1 MRIGLKQLIH
11 PFFEVLIIIAVLF
24 TINNYLG
31 HSEQRI
37 IADGMGYYEYLP
49 SYFIHDDLGR
59 NDAPFSVEDST
70 YQRILGHDNYV
81 NYDEYLVNKYPVGTA
96 LLQLP
101 FFLVTKTMAEY
112 SPGIESGYGPEYNTM
127 VHVAALFYLFL
138 GLIFLRE
145 LLLAFDVRRE
155 LIVISQLLLV
165 FGTPIIHYVNTEASY
180 SHVYSFFAIT
190 TFFYFV
196 RSFFQDRNYRSFLLA
211 ALFLGLI
218 VILRQVNLI
227 AIFFLPFL
235 AGSWKELKDGIIALL
250 RLRLKLILGAAL
262 FFIPVFIQMYTWY
275 LQAGSWIVYSYQGE
289 GFDFLHPHFWDMLF
303 SYKKGL
309 FVYTPLLLLMTLSV
323 VFLIKKQRFLILS
336 WAFFFLFVTYVFS
349 SWWSWFYGCSFGQR
363 PYIDLYAVFVLPFGI
378 GLSKLNQW
386 RWLIIAIA
394 TVAIPINL
402 IQAYQYKHYI
412 LHWLEMDKESYWKVF
427 LNTEDKY
434 QGLLWKKYYEKYQ
447 YDTLNKVSKGS
458 INFNRDGAVKDIE
471 ASLSEFGDSTKFDL
485 LLVEFENELNPETEA
500 NVTVTIQD
508 AETEVF
514 TYWYQVPLIHFE
526 QAGFNKQQKGRYFFE
541 LNEDQVPK
549 DGKIVIRFELD
560 EKAAEIENIRL
571 NSLQKLTTNTMTSS
585 KR

>member
-11 PFFEVLIIIAVLF
+11 PFFEVLIIVAVLF

-49 SYFIHDDLGR
+49 SYFIHDDLHR
-59 NDAPFSVEDST
+59 NEVTFSVEDST

-101 FFLVTKTMAEY
+101 FFLATKAFAEP
-112 SPGIESGYGPEYNTM
+112 SSGIEGGYETEYNTM

-138 GLIFLRE
+138 GLIFLRK
-145 LLLAFDVRRE
+145 LLLAFEVRRE
-155 LIVISQLLLV
+155 IVVISQLLLV

-180 SHVYSFFAIT
+180 SHVYSFFTIT
-190 TFFYFV
+190 AFFYFV
-196 RSFFQDRNYRSFLLA
+196 RAFFQDRNYKSFLLA

-227 AIFFLPFL
+227 AILFLPFL
-235 AGSWKELKDGIIALL
+235 AGSWKELKDGIAATFK
-250 RLRLKLILGAAL
+250 LRLKLLIGVVL
-262 FFIPVFIQMYTWY
+262 FFVPVFIQMYTWH
-275 LQAGSWIVYSYQGE
+275 LQTGSWIVYSYQGE
-289 GFDFLHPHFWDMLF
+289 GFDFLHPHFLDMLF

-323 VFLIKKQRFLILS
+323 VFLVKKQRFLMAS
-336 WAFFFLFVTYVFS
+336 WMFFFLFVTYVFS

-363 PYIDLYAVFVLPFGI
+363 PYIDLYAAFVLPFAI
-378 GLSKLNQW
+378 GLSTLNQW
-386 RWLIIAIA
+386 RWLVIAIS
-394 TVAIPINL
+394 TVAIPINF

-427 LNTEDKY
+427 LKTEDKY
-434 QGLLWKKYYEKYQ
+434 QGLLWKKKYEKYQ
-447 YDTLNKVSKGS
+447 YIKLHTVNKGAVD
-458 INFNRDGAVKDIE
+458 FNQDGAVKDIE
-471 ASLSEFGDSTKFDL
+471 VSISEFGATARFNL
-485 LLVEFENELNPETEA
+485 LLVELENAMNAGTDA
-500 NVTVTIQD
+500 KVTVTIQD
-508 AETEVF
+508 TETKEF

-526 QAGFNKQQKGRYFFE
+526 QQGFNTDQKGQYFFE
-541 LNEDQVPK
+541 INEDQAPK
-549 DGKIVIRFELD
+549 DGKIIIRFELD
-560 EKAAEIENIRL
+560 EKAGKIENL
-571 NSLQKLTTNTMTSS
+571 SLTALRRKI
-585 KR
+585 

>member
-11 PFFEVLIIIAVLF
+11 PFFEVLIIVAVLF

-49 SYFIHDDLGR
+49 SYFIHDDLHR
-59 NDAPFSVEDST
+59 NEGTFGVEDST

-101 FFLVTKTMAEY
+101 FFVVTKALTEPL
-112 SPGIESGYGPEYNTM
+112 PGIEGGYETEYNTM

-138 GLIFLRE
+138 GLIFLRK
-145 LLLAFDVRRE
+145 LLLAFEVRRE
-155 LIVISQLLLV
+155 IVVISQLLLV

-190 TFFYFV
+190 AFFYFV
-196 RSFFQDRNYRSFLLA
+196 RAFFQDRNYKRFLLA
-211 ALFLGLI
+211 ALFFGLI

-227 AIFFLPFL
+227 AILFLPFL
-235 AGSWKELKDGIIALL
+235 AGSWKELKDGIAATFK
-250 RLRLKLILGAAL
+250 LRLKLLIGVIL
-262 FFIPVFIQMYTWY
+262 FFVPVFIQMYTWN
-275 LQAGSWIVYSYQGE
+275 LQTGSWIVYSYQGE

-323 VFLIKKQRFLILS
+323 VFMVKKQRFLMAS
-336 WAFFFLFVTYVFS
+336 WIFFFLFVTYVFS

-363 PYIDLYAVFVLPFGI
+363 PYIDLYAAFVLPFAI
-378 GLSKLNQW
+378 GLSTLNQW
-386 RWLIIAIA
+386 RWLVIAIA

-427 LNTEDKY
+427 LKTEDKF
-434 QGLLWKKYYEKYQ
+434 QGLLWKKKYEKHQ
-447 YDTLNKVSKGS
+447 YNTLHTVNKGAVD
-458 INFNRDGAVKDIE
+458 FNQDGAVKDMEVSI
-471 ASLSEFGDSTKFDL
+471 SEFGDKARFNL
-485 LLVEFENELNPETEA
+485 LLVEFENAMNPGTDA
-500 NVTVTIQD
+500 KVTVTIQD
-508 AETEVF
+508 TETKEF

-526 QAGFNKQQKGRYFFE
+526 QQGFNTDQKGQYFFE
-541 LNEDQVPK
+541 LNEDQAPK
-549 DGKIVIRFELD
+549 DGKIIIRFELD
-560 EKAAEIENIRL
+560 EKAGKIENL
-571 NSLQKLTTNTMTSS
+571 SLIALRRKI
-585 KR
+585 

>member
-11 PFFEVLIIIAVLF
+11 PFFEVLIIVAVLF

-49 SYFIHDDLGR
+49 SYFIHDDLHR
-59 NDAPFSVEDST
+59 NEVTFSVEDST

-81 NYDEYLVNKYPVGTA
+81 NYDEYLVNKYPAGTA

-101 FFLVTKTMAEY
+101 FFLATKAFAEP
-112 SPGIESGYGPEYNTM
+112 SSGIEGGYETEYNTM

-138 GLIFLRE
+138 GLIFLRK
-145 LLLAFDVRRE
+145 LLLAFEVRRE
-155 LIVISQLLLV
+155 IVVISQLLLV

-190 TFFYFV
+190 AFFYFV
-196 RSFFQDRNYRSFLLA
+196 RAFFQDRNYKSFLLA
-211 ALFLGLI
+211 ALFFGLI

-227 AIFFLPFL
+227 AILFLPFL
-235 AGSWKELKDGIIALL
+235 AGSWKELKDDIAATFK
-250 RLRLKLILGAAL
+250 LRLKLLIGVVL
-262 FFIPVFIQMYTWY
+262 FFVPVFIQMYTWH
-275 LQAGSWIVYSYQGE
+275 LQTGSWIVYSYQGE

-309 FVYTPLLLLMTLSV
+309 FVYTPLLLFMTFSV
-323 VFLIKKQRFLILS
+323 VFLVKEQRFLMLS
-336 WAFFFLFVTYVFS
+336 WVFFFLFVTYVFS

-363 PYIDLYAVFVLPFGI
+363 PYIDLYAAFVLPLAI
-378 GLSKLNQW
+378 GLSTLNQW
-386 RWLIIAIA
+386 RWLVIATA

-427 LNTEDKY
+427 LKTEDKY
-434 QGLLWKKYYEKYQ
+434 QGLLWKKKYEKYQ
-447 YDTLNKVSKGS
+447 YNTLHTVNKGAVD
-458 INFNRDGAVKDIE
+458 FNQDGAVKDIE
-471 ASLSEFGDSTKFDL
+471 VSISEFGDTARFNL
-485 LLVEFENELNPETEA
+485 LLVEFENAMNAGTDA
-500 NVTVTIQD
+500 KVTVTIQD
-508 AETEVF
+508 TETEGF
-514 TYWYQVPLIHFE
+514 TYWYQIPLIHFE
-526 QAGFNKQQKGRYFFE
+526 QQGFNTDQKGQYFFE

-549 DGKIVIRFELD
+549 DGKIIIRFELD
-560 EKAAEIENIRL
+560 EKAGKIQNL
-571 NSLQKLTTNTMTSS
+571 SLIALRRKI
-585 KR
+585 

>member
-11 PFFEVLIIIAVLF
+11 PFFEVLIIVAVLF

-49 SYFIHDDLGR
+49 SYFIHHDLHR
-59 NDAPFSVEDST
+59 NEVTFSVEDST
-70 YQRILGHDNYV
+70 YQRILSHDNYV

-101 FFLVTKTMAEY
+101 FFFATKAFAEP
-112 SPGIESGYGPEYNTM
+112 SPRIEGGYGPEYNTM

-138 GLIFLRE
+138 GLIFLRK
-145 LLLAFDVRRE
+145 LLLTFEVRRE
-155 LIVISQLLLV
+155 IVVISQLLLV

-190 TFFYFV
+190 AFFYFV
-196 RSFFQDRNYRSFLLA
+196 RAFFQDRNYKSFLLA
-211 ALFLGLI
+211 ALFFGLI
-218 VILRQVNLI
+218 MILRQVNLI
-227 AIFFLPFL
+227 AILFLPFL
-235 AGSWKELKDGIIALL
+235 AGSWKELKDGITATFK
-250 RLRLKLILGAAL
+250 LRLKLLIGVVL
-262 FFIPVFIQMYTWY
+262 FFVPVFIQMYTWH
-275 LQAGSWIVYSYQGE
+275 LQTGSWIVYSYQGE

-323 VFLIKKQRFLILS
+323 FFLIKKQRFLMVS
-336 WAFFFLFVTYVFS
+336 WMFFFLFVTYVFS

-363 PYIDLYAVFVLPFGI
+363 PYIDLYAAFVLPFGI
-378 GLSKLNQW
+378 GLSTLNQW
-386 RWLIIAIA
+386 RWLVIAIA

-427 LNTEDKY
+427 LKTEDKY
-434 QGLLWKKYYEKYQ
+434 QGLLWKKKYEKYQ
-447 YDTLNKVSKGS
+447 YNTLHTVNKGDVDFNQDGS
-458 INFNRDGAVKDIE
+458 VKDVE
-471 ASLSEFGDSTKFDL
+471 VSLSEFGDTARFDL
-485 LLVEFENELNPETEA
+485 LLVEFENEMNRETEA
-500 NVTVTIQD
+500 KVTVTIQD
-508 AETEVF
+508 EETEAF
-514 TYWYQVPLIHFE
+514 TYWYQIPLMHFE
-526 QAGFNKQQKGRYFFE
+526 QQGLNKDQKGQHFFE

-549 DGKIVIRFELD
+549 NGKIVIRFELD
-560 EKAAEIENIRL
+560 YKAEEIENIRL
-571 NSLQKLTTNTMTSS
+571 TALKLKN
-585 KR
+585 

>member
-11 PFFEVLIIIAVLF
+11 PFFEVLIIVAVLF

-49 SYFIHDDLGR
+49 SYFIHDDLHR
-59 NDAPFSVEDST
+59 NEGTFSVEDST

-101 FFLVTKTMAEY
+101 FFVVTKALTEPL
-112 SPGIESGYGPEYNTM
+112 PGIEGGYETEYNTM

-138 GLIFLRE
+138 GLIFLRK
-145 LLLAFDVRRE
+145 LLLAFEVRRE
-155 LIVISQLLLV
+155 IVVISQLLLV

-190 TFFYFV
+190 AFFYFV
-196 RSFFQDRNYRSFLLA
+196 RAFFQDRNYKSFLLA
-211 ALFLGLI
+211 ALFFGLI

-227 AIFFLPFL
+227 AILFLPFL
-235 AGSWKELKDGIIALL
+235 AGSLKELKDGIAAAFK
-250 RLRLKLILGAAL
+250 LRLKLLIGVIL
-262 FFIPVFIQMYTWY
+262 FFVPVFIQMYTWH
-275 LQAGSWIVYSYQGE
+275 LQTGSWIVYSYQGE

-323 VFLIKKQRFLILS
+323 VFMVKKQRFLMAS
-336 WAFFFLFVTYVFS
+336 WIFFFLFVTYVFS

-363 PYIDLYAVFVLPFGI
+363 PYIDLYAAFVLPFAI
-378 GLSKLNQW
+378 GLSTLNQC
-386 RWLIIAIA
+386 RWLVIATA

-412 LHWLEMDKESYWKVF
+412 LHWLEMDKEGYWKVF
-427 LNTEDKY
+427 LKTEDKY
-434 QGLLWKKYYEKYQ
+434 QGLLWKKKYEKYQ
-447 YDTLNKVSKGS
+447 YNTLHTVNKGAVD
-458 INFNRDGAVKDIE
+458 FNQDGAVKDIE
-471 ASLSEFGDSTKFDL
+471 VSISEFGDTARFNL
-485 LLVEFENELNPETEA
+485 LLVEFENAMNAGTDA
-500 NVTVTIQD
+500 KVTVTIQD
-508 AETEVF
+508 TETKEF

-526 QAGFNKQQKGRYFFE
+526 QQGFNTDQKGQYFFE
-541 LNEDQVPK
+541 LNEDQAPK
-549 DGKIVIRFELD
+549 DGKIIIRFELD
-560 EKAAEIENIRL
+560 EKAGKIENL
-571 NSLQKLTTNTMTSS
+571 SLIALRRKI
-585 KR
+585 